1 MYIYDSLTPKY
12 NVHAI
17 LKMTSETKEYIES
30 WKEKISGIK
39 GNNLGNLF
47 EKFSTYYTLHNR
59 LYNDSF
65 RVLREDEKLLKP
77 RYSDFEKATSCIVQ
91 FNSAENIIKTLTE
104 NDNLP
109 DIDAITYLIEND
121 IFHINLADGV
131 AQKNVDIELM
141 SNLRSDVTEV
151 KARAILSVIYNVRAN
166 MLHGEKHFEEYQRM
180 LLEPLIRI
188 TQTIVNLEI
197 ENLK

>member
-1 MYIYDSLTPKY
+1 
-12 NVHAI
+12 
-17 LKMTSETKEYIES
+17 MTSETKKYIES

-39 GNNLGNLF
+39 GNSLGNLF

-109 DIDAITYLIEND
+109 DVDAITYLIKND

-131 AQKNVDIELM
+131 AQKNIDIELM
-141 SNLRSDVTEV
+141 NNLRSDVTEV

-166 MLHGEKHFEEYQRM
+166 MLHGEKHFEEHQRM